1 MLESIRHTAHAYWIF
16 FVAFIAYNIVV
27 PAPPAAPPA
36 RAKSRYPT
44 NLKIVF
50 NVLLIVV
57 KIKKRG
63 AHGNPTLQLN
73 QFWSAPPSPPLPA
86 ASTLKT

>member
-36 RAKSRYPT
+36 IVRNNKPT
-44 NLKIVF
+44 NLKIFFTVS
-50 NVLLIVV
+50 LIIV
-57 KIKKRG
+57 
-63 AHGNPTLQLN
+63 NY
-73 QFWSAPPSPPLPA
+73 
-86 ASTLKT
+86 